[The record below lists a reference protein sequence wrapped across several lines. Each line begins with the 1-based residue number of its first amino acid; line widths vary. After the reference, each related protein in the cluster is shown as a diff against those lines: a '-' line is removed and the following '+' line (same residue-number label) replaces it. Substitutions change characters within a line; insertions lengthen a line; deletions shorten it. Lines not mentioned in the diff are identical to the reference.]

1 MLQTYQS
8 AHPSQLAHVYSHV
21 PPTANSPLAYV
32 DKRMPERIVS
42 STQLRQ
48 RVISATIIVLNR
60 DMSHL
65 QSTDEQDLL
74 VDGLLDAISAAYN
87 TAVTGARIYPVG
99 VDDAEV
105 TIDTATYAGFA
116 LTIEASI
123 QEGRNT

>member
-1 MLQTYQS
+1 M
-8 AHPSQLAHVYSHV
+8 
-21 PPTANSPLAYV
+21 
-32 DKRMPERIVS
+32 
-42 STQLRQ
+42 
-48 RVISATIIVLNR
+48 NR

-116 LTIEASI
+116 LTIERPSKRGATPSSS
-123 QEGRNT
+123 GWAC